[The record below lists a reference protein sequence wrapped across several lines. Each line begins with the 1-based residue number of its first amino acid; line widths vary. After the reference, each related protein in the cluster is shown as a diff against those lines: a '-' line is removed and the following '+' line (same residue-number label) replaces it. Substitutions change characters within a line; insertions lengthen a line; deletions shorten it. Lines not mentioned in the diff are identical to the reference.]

1 MSRASELFL
10 KRMAAARERL
20 LATRISDPALAYC
33 VAGISRVEESL
44 RRPLRV
50 VVLGECN
57 SGKTSVTD
65 LLIGNGLLPTSVVA
79 NTHIPVLV
87 THAPAAAIF
96 GIDAKGNRIRVD
108 GNSDDPLTDRT
119 FQALQISLPLERLRR
134 FQILDT
140 PSAGNPA
147 AFVGDADIVLWCTVS
162 TRAWTESE
170 RATWLG
176 LPKRFGRNSLLV
188 ATHKDG
194 LQTDD
199 DVERVLN
206 RLRGLTGGLFREA
219 VLVSAESIDDQSVEF
234 EQDSGA
240 EALRSA
246 IDRVASD
253 IVDRRTQK
261 AEKIVRRLA
270 RLAFHQFALDEVRLE
285 TVELLRSWEAHALAL
300 VDQLSEGKKTAPQ
313 TIEALLVA
321 YADYAEKLRPGVVT
335 GDSVPVLRSQA
346 LTVPMQWPNQSLP
359 ATRLVRT
366 LVSDLTG
373 LLRMLS
379 GNSIFMDPTVKA
391 EYQTARAILL
401 TLADL
406 DGAFDAL
413 GKMLGT
419 PLVSPSP
426 A

>member
-20 LATRISDPALAYC
+20 IATRISDPALAYC
-33 VAGISRVEESL
+33 VTGISRVEEAL

-50 VVLGECN
+50 VILGEYN

-65 LLIGNGLLPTSVVA
+65 LLIGNGLLPTSVVS
-79 NTHIPVLV
+79 NTHVPVLI
-87 THAPAAAIF
+87 THAPTPAIF
-96 GIDAKGNRIRVD
+96 GIDPRGNRIRVD
-108 GNSDDPLTDRT
+108 GDDDDPLTDLT
-119 FQALQISLPLERLRR
+119 FQALQIALPLERLRR

-140 PSAGNPA
+140 PSGVNPA

-199 DVERVLN
+199 EVERVSN
-206 RLRGLTGGLFREA
+206 RLRGLTSGLFRDV
-219 VLVSAESIDDQSVEF
+219 VLVSAENIDDQSAGF
-234 EQDSGA
+234 GQDSGA
-240 EALRSA
+240 EALRNA
-246 IDRVASD
+246 IDRIASD
-253 IVDRRTQK
+253 IADRRTQK

-270 RLAFHQFALDEVRLE
+270 RLAFHHFARDEVRPE
-285 TVELLRSWEAHALAL
+285 TVELLRRWEAHANAL
-300 VDQLSEGKKTAPQ
+300 VEQLAEGKKTAPQ
-313 TIEALLVA
+313 TIEDLLVA
-321 YADYAEKLRPGVVT
+321 YAEHAERLRPGVVT
-335 GDSVPVLRSQA
+335 GDSVPAVRSRA
-346 LTVPMQWPNQSLP
+346 LTVPMRWPNQNLP
-359 ATRLVRT
+359 ATRLVRM

-391 EYQTARAILL
+391 EYQTARSILL
-401 TLADL
+401 MLADL
-406 DGAFDAL
+406 DSAFDAL

-419 PLVSPSP
+419 PLVSQSP